1 MLSPLQ
7 QTPLPLDPV
16 RQQITP
22 TPPVA
27 PPAPPG
33 PAETPVKAADSSQ
46 DKFNPKSQDERSS
59 RQEQALTEQQR
70 ADIVSKLRNAFLR
83 LNELQR
89 EANAAVTAG
98 DASHA
103 KALAA
108 EAAEVAQTIPASVG
122 ILQLVAQESASSRSQ
137 SLQTGDN
144 SSLSTFDIARVGLG
158 TAKDV
163 VETAASIPY
172 HPIADRIAID
182 GMRHQI
188 LDAMAEV
195 EAIASTAAAP
205 RATVQTDGAQHIDVK
220 A

>member
-70 ADIVSKLRNAFLR
+70 AEIVSKLRNAFLR

-89 EANAAVTAG
+89 EASAAVTAG

-137 SLQTGDN
+137 SIQTGDN
-144 SSLSTFDIARVGLG
+144 SALSTFDIARVGLG
-158 TAKDV
+158 TAKGV
-163 VETAASIPY
+163 VDAAASIPY
-172 HPIADRIAID
+172 HPIADRIALD
-182 GMRHQI
+182 GMRHQV

-195 EAIASTAAAP
+195 EAIASTATSS
-205 RATVQTDGAQHIDVK
+205 RATVQADSAQHIDVK